1 MVDHVAF
8 RDKCYK
14 ALQDSVGEIGMEWF
28 IHDIQTRKQ
37 DYTEWQREHY
47 DAIPDEEIR
56 KGIRRNAE
64 EHPLKYEKA
73 VEI

>member
-1 MVDHVAF
+1 MVDHVAL

-14 ALQDSVGEIGMEWF
+14 ALQDTVGEVGMEWF

-56 KGIRRNAE
+56 KGVRRNAE
-64 EHPLKYEKA
+64 EHPFKYEKA
-73 VEI
+73 VEV